1 MTLDPPTARFHSCV
15 SSFTSFTAKHQTLY
29 QELNALEIDVFT
41 PPKELVDVS
50 ELRAFMRGVIRSTKV
65 MEVKRIVQHLEHK
78 LVVDLDNAAARKHGE
93 VHSPY
98 HTREGGDQGGE
109 EGGEKGGEAGGEA
122 GGTKTTGTKTT
133 GTKTTGTK
141 NTAPEA
147 SFQIKLFASS
157 GKSAEVTTTTT
168 TTTTINEEETM
179 TGEDLEETDFAQHD
193 HLYYLSRAIQRA
205 AIEMTIAIES
215 SEMWQ
220 EICRLYNSSSRD
232 STLTW
237 VDFLWL
243 ADHS

>member
-1 MTLDPPTARFHSCV
+1 
-15 SSFTSFTAKHQTLY
+15 LY

-78 LVVDLDNAAARKHGE
+78 LVVDLDNAAARKHEE

-109 EGGEKGGEAGGEA
+109 EGGEKGGEAE
-122 GGTKTTGTKTT
+122 GTTT

-168 TTTTINEEETM
+168 TTNEEETT

>member
-1 MTLDPPTARFHSCV
+1 MTLLTLLTLDPPTVRFHSCV

-78 LVVDLDNAAARKHGE
+78 LVVDLDNAAARKHEE

-98 HTREGGDQGGE
+98 HTREGNDQAGE
-109 EGGEKGGEAGGEA
+109 AGGEKGGEAGGEA
-122 GGTKTTGTKTT
+122 GGTNT

-141 NTAPEA
+141 NTVTAPEA

-168 TTTTINEEETM
+168 TNEEETT

>member
-1 MTLDPPTARFHSCV
+1 M
-15 SSFTSFTAKHQTLY
+15 
-29 QELNALEIDVFT
+29 EIDVFT

-78 LVVDLDNAAARKHGE
+78 LVVDLDNAAARKHEE

-98 HTREGGDQGGE
+98 HTREGGDQA
-109 EGGEKGGEAGGEA
+109 GEKGGEAGGEA
-122 GGTKTTGTKTT
+122 GGTN
-133 GTKTTGTK
+133 TGTK

-168 TTTTINEEETM
+168 TNEEETT

>member
-1 MTLDPPTARFHSCV
+1 
-15 SSFTSFTAKHQTLY
+15 LY

-78 LVVDLDNAAARKHGE
+78 LVVDLDNAAARKHEE

-98 HTREGGDQGGE
+98 HTREGGDQ
-109 EGGEKGGEAGGEA
+109 GGEA

-133 GTKTTGTK
+133 GTKTTGTKTTGTNTTGTNTTGTKTTGTKNTGTK

-168 TTTTINEEETM
+168 TNEEETT

>member
-1 MTLDPPTARFHSCV
+1 
-15 SSFTSFTAKHQTLY
+15 
-29 QELNALEIDVFT
+29 
-41 PPKELVDVS
+41 
-50 ELRAFMRGVIRSTKV
+50 
-65 MEVKRIVQHLEHK
+65 
-78 LVVDLDNAAARKHGE
+78 VDLDNAAARKHEE

-98 HTREGGDQGGE
+98 HTREGNGQAGEEGGKEGGE
-109 EGGEKGGEAGGEA
+109 EGGKEA
-122 GGTKTTGTKTT
+122 GTKTT

-141 NTAPEA
+141 NTVTAPEA
-147 SFQIKLFASS
+147 SFQLKLFASS

-168 TTTTINEEETM
+168 TTINEEETT
-179 TGEDLEETDFAQHD
+179 TGKDLEETDFAQHD

>member
-1 MTLDPPTARFHSCV
+1 M
-15 SSFTSFTAKHQTLY
+15 
-29 QELNALEIDVFT
+29 EIDVFT

-78 LVVDLDNAAARKHGE
+78 LVVDLDNAAARKHEE

-98 HTREGGDQGGE
+98 HTREGGDQAGE

-122 GGTKTTGTKTT
+122 GGTNIGTKTTGTKTT

-168 TTTTINEEETM
+168 TINEEETT